1 MYERE
6 IELIEARLISAGLG
20 VDSGEAWQTLKTAV
34 LAQQTN
40 NTGSPKLP
48 TLEETLAHFNCDQEL
63 YTDGQRLTHGLI
75 ERCYNFICRQLRAG
89 A

>member
-34 LAQQTN
+34 LAQPTN
-40 NTGSPKLP
+40 SDYTAALRVWREEWLP
-48 TLEETLAHFNCDQEL
+48 LVDKGNHIGNFAWYCE
-63 YTDGQRLTHGLI
+63 QRLNSAKAPN
-75 ERCYNFICRQLRAG
+75 CA
-89 A
+89 

>member
-1 MYERE
+1 MYDGNLLKEN
-6 IELIEARLISAGLG
+6 
-20 VDSGEAWQTLKTAV
+20 VDSITIRQLKAEV
-34 LAQQTN
+34 AALKAELAQQAN

-48 TLEETLAHFNCDQEL
+48 TLVETLAHFNCDQEL
-63 YTDGQRLTHGLI
+63 YTDDQRLTHGLI